1 VSQQVKVP
9 ADVKREV
16 ELCSAISG
24 QTQGQLLAAA
34 WHEYREHHKEDFKE
48 GLNWAQSVLGSPGT
62 AAVAASGMSE
72 ADLAEIADALGDAAP
87 ASQDT
92 STPAQ

>member
-34 WHEYREHHKEDFKE
+34 WHEYREHHKADFKE
-48 GLNWAQSVLGSPGT
+48 GLKWARSVLGDSQE
-62 AAVAASGMSE
+62 AAVAASGMS
-72 ADLAEIADALGDAAP
+72 ADDLGEIAEALGEP
-87 ASQDT
+87 VTTKSRSTAS
-92 STPAQ
+92 S